1 MKCSPCREMTSREA
15 ERPSVALSGKG
26 LLQQTRAGL
35 SLHGHTHTIP
45 EMLSSGLLPLGRRE
59 NISSKAL
66 QFYSTNG
73 TNVICINLWEWFNSL
88 SPETLGLP
96 QTQRCT
102 SRCAWWQSHLGVQ
115 RGTSV
120 RRSHVVPTEKQEW
133 QVSERFHS
141 PPSRS
146 PPFMSK

>member
-1 MKCSPCREMTSREA
+1 MEMTSRGA
-15 ERPSVALSGKG
+15 ERPGVALSGQG

-45 EMLSSGLLPLGRRE
+45 EMLSRGLLPLGRRE
-59 NISSKAL
+59 KIRSKAL

-73 TNVICINLWEWFNSL
+73 TSVICINLWQWFNNL
-88 SPETLGLP
+88 SPEILGLP
-96 QTQRCT
+96 ETQHCT
-102 SRCAWWQSHLGVQ
+102 SRCAWWQSRLGVQ

-120 RRSHVVPTEKQEW
+120 RRSHDVPTEKQEW
-133 QVSERFHS
+133 QVSGSLHS

-146 PPFMSK
+146 QVLLLCQNGKFS